1 MTWFMFA
8 LLVLAALCVGLR
20 TTSVLIGPRVHPF
33 VRLLA
38 SLLIG
43 GIMTVAFLQLCRS
56 YDVFELG
63 LGLLA
68 SLSPV
73 GLFDGAKWWFR
84 AAKDESGP
92 SAGPDS

>member
-8 LLVLAALCVGLR
+8 LLVLAALCLGLR
-20 TTSVLIGPRVHPF
+20 TTSVLIGARVHPF
-33 VRLLA
+33 IRLLV

-43 GIMTVAFLQLCRS
+43 GVMTLALLELCRG
-56 YDVFELG
+56 YNVFEFG

-73 GLFDGAKWWFR
+73 GLFDVAKWWFTWNR
-84 AAKDESGP
+84 PLPG
-92 SAGPDS
+92 

>member
-8 LLVLAALCVGLR
+8 LLVLAALCLGLR
-20 TTSVLIGPRVHPF
+20 TTAVLIPRIHRF
-33 VRLLA
+33 IRLLL

-43 GIMTVAFLQLCRS
+43 GIMTLAVLELCRS

-68 SLSPV
+68 SLAPV
-73 GLFDGAKWWFR
+73 GMFDLAKWWFQR
-84 AAKDESGP
+84 TRFVS
-92 SAGPDS
+92 

>member
-8 LLVLAALCVGLR
+8 LLVLAALCLGLR
-20 TTSVLIGPRVHPF
+20 TTSVLVRARVHPLL
-33 VRLLA
+33 RLLV

-43 GIMTVAFLQLCRS
+43 GVMTLAFLELCRS
-56 YDVFELG
+56 YEVFELG

-73 GLFDGAKWWFR
+73 GLFDVAKWWFR
-84 AAKDESGP
+84 RDK
-92 SAGPDS
+92 

>member
-8 LLVLAALCVGLR
+8 LLVLAALCLGLR
-20 TTSVLIGPRVHPF
+20 TTAVLIGPRLHP
-33 VRLLA
+33 VIRLLL

-43 GIMTVAFLQLCRS
+43 GVMTLALLELCRS
-56 YDVFELG
+56 YNVFEFG

-73 GLFDGAKWWFR
+73 GLFDVAKWWFTWTR
-84 AAKDESGP
+84 RRPG
-92 SAGPDS
+92 

>member
-1 MTWFMFA
+1 MTSLMFA
-8 LLVLAALCVGLR
+8 LLVLAALSLGLR
-20 TTSVLIGPRVHPF
+20 TTSALISATVHPI
-33 VRLLA
+33 VRLAL

-43 GIMTVAFLQLCRS
+43 GVMTLALLELCRN

-73 GLFDGAKWWFR
+73 GLFDVMKWWFQWNR
-84 AAKDESGP
+84 QPPG
-92 SAGPDS
+92 

>member
-8 LLVLAALCVGLR
+8 LLVLAALCLGLR
-20 TTSVLIGPRVHPF
+20 TTSVLIGVRVHPII
-33 VRLLA
+33 RLLL

-43 GIMTVAFLQLCRS
+43 GVMTLAVLELCRS
-56 YDVFELG
+56 YNVFEFG

-73 GLFDGAKWWFR
+73 GLFDVAKWWFR
-84 AAKDESGP
+84 RER
-92 SAGPDS
+92 